1 VIEPSFGIGRVMY
14 ALFEHSFSTRDDDE
28 VRGWMRLPPRI
39 APLKVALLPL
49 LTNNPAKYNPILF
62 RMGAPRMPFWL
73 NFFWT
78 TDFFVS
84 FVFAAD
90 DLRVRGITYR
100 IDESGVSVGRRYVR
114 FGAVA

>member
-1 VIEPSFGIGRVMY
+1 MY

-62 RMGAPRMPFWL
+62 RMGAPQL
-73 NFFWT
+73 FFGIIFLT
-78 TDFFVS
+78 FYG
-84 FVFAAD
+84 AAD
-90 DLRVRGITYR
+90 DLRIRGITYR

-114 FGAVA
+114 FGTDAA